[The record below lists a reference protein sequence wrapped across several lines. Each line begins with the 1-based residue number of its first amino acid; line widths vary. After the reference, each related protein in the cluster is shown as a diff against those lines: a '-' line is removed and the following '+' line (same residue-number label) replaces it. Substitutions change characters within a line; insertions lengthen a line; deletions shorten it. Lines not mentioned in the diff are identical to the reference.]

1 MIENAPDLNPPFES
15 DLISTEDVAEML
27 RNAAE
32 EGEALSANDL
42 ELALKEADRLLR
54 ENEELGR
61 EELAEA
67 LVDWYEK
74 RSEAKENL

>member
-15 DLISTEDVAEML
+15 DLISTEDVAAML

-32 EGEALSANDL
+32 EGEVLSAEDL

-54 ENEELGR
+54 EDENLDR
-61 EELAEA
+61 EALAEA
-67 LVDWYEK
+67 LVEWYEK
-74 RSEAKENL
+74 RSEVKESL